1 MSRLLR
7 AYGRSYS
14 KEDLDGIGQEICNKD
29 NIKFK
34 YSSIDGYNN
43 ALVIV
48 GLKGEEE
55 VSKRIPFSSL
65 RSYKLYSRVN
75 EKPYYEVPDLVFYK
89 DELEEAAIYFAT
101 HSFSKYLRFNIS
113 HKKSNLN
120 VYVMDGFIPNK
131 LEVPLY
137 EVDRYLMR
145 GNNLFKKPYA

>member
-14 KEDLDGIGQEICNKD
+14 KEDLDGIGKEICNKD

-48 GLKGEEE
+48 GLKGDEE

-145 GNNLFKKPYA
+145 GNNLFKKPYV

>member
-1 MSRLLR
+1 MGRLLR

-14 KEDLDGIGQEICNKD
+14 KEDFDGIGQEVCNKD
-29 NIKFK
+29 GIKFK
-34 YSSIDGYNN
+34 YTSIDGYNN
-43 ALVIV
+43 VLVIV
-48 GLKGEEE
+48 GLKGDEE

-75 EKPYYEVPDLVFYK
+75 EKPYYEVPAMIFYK
-89 DELEEAAIYFAT
+89 DELQEAAIYFAT
-101 HSFSKYLRFNIS
+101 HSFSKYIKFNIS
-113 HKKSNLN
+113 HKNNNLN

-131 LEVPLY
+131 LEIPLY